1 MSAAGRWG
9 ERPGDRAPYLPDA
22 ATSCIGIGRR
32 QRFTGNSTATAHTPR
47 ANHEGG
53 KGRNDMPGY
62 ETQQMGDA
70 TEISTTPESVPAPW
84 LLVAIPGGLLVLIA
98 LSTGFIYGVLAAG
111 FVYGAMYLLMHS
123 KQATLYRTPA
133 KFRVSKNGIEVGAAT
148 IPKDTIHRVIVRNHV
163 LQAAGDVIIV
173 ADGHPNS
180 GQQNVVAGMNWAVSK
195 LGPISYRVDAEAR
208 GVPTTL
214 AGGLTEPTAAA
225 IMTDVNKALQL
236 S

>member
-1 MSAAGRWG
+1 
-9 ERPGDRAPYLPDA
+9 
-22 ATSCIGIGRR
+22 
-32 QRFTGNSTATAHTPR
+32 
-47 ANHEGG
+47 
-53 KGRNDMPGY
+53 MPGY

-70 TEISTTPESVPAPW
+70 TEISTNPEAVPAPW

-123 KQATLYRTPA
+123 KQATLYRAPA

-236 S
+236 C